1 MILQFKK
8 GLALPAFCLVLIGM
22 LFAGSSPV
30 CASTAKSYTNS
41 QTGYQLIVE
50 DEAELLTASD
60 EEWQDFYATLGEIT
74 ESCNVGF
81 YSTYDNPYSSTDR
94 LAEEKNEEFFGYG
107 SDSVIFVIDMDY
119 RNIYID
125 SMGSMKRYI
134 TKAHGNT
141 ITDNTYRYASK
152 ADYFGCANE
161 ACKEVLSLLKGRRL
175 SQPMKYISNVL
186 LAIILAM
193 LANFFIV
200 KVLSARHKPSRQE
213 LFTGL
218 YQGFTVNDPNAAFI
232 NQTKEYR
239 PQSSGGGGGG
249 GHSGG
254 GGGGGHSGGGGG
266 GHSGG
271 GHHF

>member
-1 MILQFKK
+1 MTVRKNMPHRKK
-8 GLALPAFCLVLIGM
+8 AYVLLTFCLVLIGM
-22 LFAGSSPV
+22 VFAKSSPV
-30 CASTAKSYTNS
+30 CASTSKSYTNS

-50 DEAELLTASD
+50 DEAELLSASD
-60 EEWQDFYATLGEIT
+60 DEWKTFYATLGEIT
-74 ESCNVGF
+74 ESCNIGF

-94 LAEEKNEEFFGYG
+94 LAEEKNEEFFGLG
-107 SDSVIFVIDMDY
+107 SDSIIFVIDMEY

-134 TKAHGNT
+134 TKAHANT

-161 ACKEVLSLLKGRRL
+161 AFSEILSLLKGRRL
-175 SQPMKYISNVL
+175 SQPMKYISNIL

-200 KVLSARHKPSRQE
+200 KVLSARHKPNRQE

-218 YQGFTVNDPNAAFI
+218 YKGLTVNDPRTGFI
-232 NQTKEYR
+232 NQTKEYS
-239 PQSSGGGGGG
+239 PQSSGGGGG
-249 GHSGG
+249 HS
-254 GGGGGHSGGGGG
+254 GGGHSGGGGG